1 MDSAQNLRN
10 LLADSSLRET
20 HINCEHVQDA
30 YSMRCTPQVHG
41 AVRAT
46 LDYVRSV
53 LEIEINAATDNPLI
67 FPEKDKVISGGNF
80 HGEPVALAADS
91 FGIAVAELANLAER
105 RIERLMNPALSR
117 GLKPF
122 LAHKPGIDSGF
133 MIVQYS
139 AAALVSENKVLAH
152 PASVDSIPTSANQ
165 EDHVSM
171 GTIGA
176 VKARTI
182 LLNSAW
188 VLGIEL
194 MIAVQALEDRQV
206 VSSNVMEK
214 VKSFLRSK
222 IDRLESDRYLKDDI
236 DTMQNIML
244 GKELAEFLAQHIE
257 LK

>member
-1 MDSAQNLRN
+1 
-10 LLADSSLRET
+10 
-20 HINCEHVQDA
+20 
-30 YSMRCTPQVHG
+30 
-41 AVRAT
+41 
-46 LDYVRSV
+46 
-53 LEIEINAATDNPLI
+53 
-67 FPEKDKVISGGNF
+67 
-80 HGEPVALAADS
+80 
-91 FGIAVAELANLAER
+91 
-105 RIERLMNPALSR
+105 MNPALSR

-182 LLNSAW
+182 IQNTAW

-194 MIAVQALEDRQV
+194 MIAVQALEDR
-206 VSSNVMEK
+206 E
-214 VKSFLRSK
+214 VKSSTQLELVKNYIRTK
-222 IDRLESDRYLKDDI
+222 VDRLEGDRYIKDDI
-236 DTMQNIML
+236 DTMQKIILNN
-244 GKELAEFLAQHIE
+244 ELINFLNDNLE
-257 LK
+257 LN